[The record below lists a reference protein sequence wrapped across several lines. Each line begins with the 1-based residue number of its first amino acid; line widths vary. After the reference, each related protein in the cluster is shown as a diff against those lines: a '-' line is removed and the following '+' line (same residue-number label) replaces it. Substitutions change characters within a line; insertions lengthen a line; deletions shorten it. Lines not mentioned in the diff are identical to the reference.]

1 MSNYDPTQLARYA
14 ARLQTRARYI
24 AFVYSGAAGFVGVPL
39 GAVAAVG
46 ISFLRRLQFVRSHAD
61 AAELAHT
68 DELMTLFH
76 HAPLGA
82 LMTGVVLSVVGLLV
96 GRARSTE
103 LRVQG
108 QSALCLAQIEAHT
121 RR

>member
-1 MSNYDPTQLARYA
+1 MATYDPTQLARHA
-14 ARLQTRARYI
+14 ASLLTRAKYI
-24 AFVYSGAAGFVGVPL
+24 AFLYTGAAGLLGLPL

-61 AAELAHT
+61 AAELAQT
-68 DELMTLFH
+68 DELVTLFH
-76 HAPLGA
+76 HAPFGA
-82 LMTGVVLSVVGLLV
+82 LMTGVALCVVGLLV

-108 QSALCLAQIEAHT
+108 QTALCLAQIEANT